1 MNRIL
6 AILVILMV
14 SVMTTACINNLAIQE
29 LNNKAKA
36 YMEAGET
43 DKAICRYKSS
53 LDLDDS
59 VFETNY
65 NLGVAY
71 VTAKQYDE
79 AIDALKNAI
88 KIDSNMA
95 DSYYSLA
102 VALENK
108 AYEKIRGE
116 ETEEKTGEE
125 AQTAEYAEEQQ
136 VKPKEYTAEQKEV
149 ISKLLM
155 DAIENYNKYLSLN
168 PAAEDKEKVS
178 SGVESLNKELLK
190 YSGDSEPAEDKD

>member
-6 AILVILMV
+6 AILVVLMV

-79 AIDALKNAI
+79 AIDVLKNAI
-88 KIDSNMA
+88 KIDSTVA

-116 ETEEKTGEE
+116 ENE
-125 AQTAEYAEEQQ
+125 AADENLSEEEQSQ
-136 VKPKEYTAEQKEV
+136 LQPKELTEEQKEA
-149 ISKLLM
+149 ISKLIM
-155 DAIENYNKYLSLN
+155 DAIENYNEYLSHN
-168 PAAEDKEKVS
+168 PSATDKETVS
-178 SGVESLNKELLK
+178 SRVEALNRELLK
-190 YSGDSEPAEDKD
+190 YSAKPNSEAADKD